1 MYSGTT
7 RFDSLLEAVPDAL
20 VGMDQSGVIRFVN
33 SQTEALFGY
42 DRDDLVGKTIETL
55 VPESL
60 WPIYT
65 AHHES
70 YFADPRTRSSGLDLV
85 LSGRQ
90 QDGTE
95 IPVNISLSH
104 IDTGDVLL
112 VITAVSDVTK
122 RKQAFQNA
130 QRMTAI
136 VEHSEDAIIGM
147 TFEGIITTWNPAAEK
162 MFGYSGRDII
172 GDSFDVLVPED
183 RNHEVAAILARIK
196 AGRSVEHHETAR
208 VRRDGSYVLVSIS
221 ISPIRDE
228 EGSIVG
234 ASTISRDVTERR
246 KAFEAARAMIETSQD
261 SLVSISAEG
270 KISDANA
277 ATVKATGI
285 SRDELIGRDFAQCFT
300 DPEKANE
307 IYRRVFEQG
316 LAVEEYPLTISHL
329 DGTLTDVLYNASVHR
344 GSAGDVL
351 AVFAAARDVTK
362 LTEAYEAA
370 RAMIEASL
378 DSMVA
383 ISPEGRLTDV
393 NEATVKVI
401 GLTRK
406 ELIGTAFSSY
416 FTDSQKAEEI
426 YQRVFAEGMAV
437 DYPLTL
443 KHRDG
448 MLTEVLY
455 NASVYHDSGG
465 NVLGVFAAARDV
477 TKERQAQRKVAE
489 QKEREMGRLLELEQ
503 FQRLTVGRELT
514 MIELK
519 KEIEHLTSLLPSDH
533 TAQEDQR

>member
-437 DYPLTL
+437 DYPLTM

-533 TAQEDQR
+533 TAQEEQR

>member
-172 GDSFDVLVPED
+172 GYSFDVLVPED

-437 DYPLTL
+437 DYPLTM